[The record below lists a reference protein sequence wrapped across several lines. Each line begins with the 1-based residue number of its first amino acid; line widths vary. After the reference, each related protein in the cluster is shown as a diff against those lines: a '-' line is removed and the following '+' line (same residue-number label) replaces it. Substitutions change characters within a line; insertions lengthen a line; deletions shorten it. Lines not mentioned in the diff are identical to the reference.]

1 MNAVTCHN
9 TTALELCFHGGV
21 ISDSVPEDY
30 RGHIENMRDS
40 FSILEG
46 SATEL
51 DGQMEDGDSLD
62 QTRVKAVFYALY
74 FGEKQPSQRAHQQYL
89 DCFITY
95 VEDTYTVAV
104 PIRDLSVVYENI
116 RSKMGTEITA
126 EDQANATE
134 IYYRILCGGPAP
146 TYGSEFDIWSDG
158 LPLSDAPFIGADG
171 FCSPI
176 GESWRSVVTSE
187 FGWRKDPF
195 TGKGAGH
202 TGIDL
207 GMPKGTPIR
216 AALTGTVYLVRYS
229 TTGYGYHVMIDH
241 GGGFVTLYAHCS
253 KLLVAEGQQVQAGD
267 IIAEVGS
274 TGRSTGNH
282 LHFEVRINGEK
293 QNPRSYLP

>member
-1 MNAVTCHN
+1 M
-9 TTALELCFHGGV
+9 
-21 ISDSVPEDY
+21 
-30 RGHIENMRDS
+30 
-40 FSILEG
+40 
-46 SATEL
+46 
-51 DGQMEDGDSLD
+51 
-62 QTRVKAVFYALY
+62 
-74 FGEKQPSQRAHQQYL
+74 
-89 DCFITY
+89 
-95 VEDTYTVAV
+95 
-104 PIRDLSVVYENI
+104 
-116 RSKMGTEITA
+116 
-126 EDQANATE
+126 
-134 IYYRILCGGPAP
+134 
-146 TYGSEFDIWSDG
+146 
-158 LPLSDAPFIGADG
+158 
-171 FCSPI
+171 
-176 GESWRSVVTSE
+176 TSE

-282 LHFEVRINGEK
+282 LHFEVRINGENK
-293 QNPRSYLP
+293 IREAICHNSINLIYPK

>member
-1 MNAVTCHN
+1 M
-9 TTALELCFHGGV
+9 
-21 ISDSVPEDY
+21 
-30 RGHIENMRDS
+30 
-40 FSILEG
+40 
-46 SATEL
+46 
-51 DGQMEDGDSLD
+51 
-62 QTRVKAVFYALY
+62 
-74 FGEKQPSQRAHQQYL
+74 
-89 DCFITY
+89 
-95 VEDTYTVAV
+95 
-104 PIRDLSVVYENI
+104 
-116 RSKMGTEITA
+116 
-126 EDQANATE
+126 
-134 IYYRILCGGPAP
+134 
-146 TYGSEFDIWSDG
+146 
-158 LPLSDAPFIGADG
+158 
-171 FCSPI
+171 
-176 GESWRSVVTSE
+176 VTSE